1 MSVPVGFC
9 ITDWVKVDFRP
20 VGGGELF
27 ENGDVRSVGI
37 ARHRQHF
44 DALQAQI
51 AEHVVVARIVDER
64 GVAGFEQIA
73 DDELERLTGALRQ

>member
-1 MSVPVGFC
+1 MRAHVGSGRVLHHRLGE
-9 ITDWVKVDFRP
+9 IDLRS

-27 ENGDVRSVGI
+27 ENDDVRSVGI

-51 AEHVVVARIVDER
+51 AEHVVIAGIVHQRRI
-64 GVAGFEQIA
+64 
-73 DDELERLTGALRQ
+73 TGSE